1 VLKSGAMAILLAVRF
16 LAELGMLGALAWGGW
31 SAPANPALSVVLA
44 VLLPLLAAL
53 AWGRWVAPK
62 AGHRLPDP
70 GRLGIEIALFAAA
83 LLAAAK
89 AEPQPSGAV
98 FGVVVWL
105 AFLLSMPARRA
116 EI

>member
-1 VLKSGAMAILLAVRF
+1 MVILLAVRF

-31 SAPANPALSVVLA
+31 SAPANAALSLVLA
-44 VLLPLLAAL
+44 VVLPLLAAL

-70 GRLGIEIALFAAA
+70 SRLGIELTLFAAA
-83 LLAAAK
+83 FVAVAR
-89 AEPQPSGAV
+89 AEPQPGGAM
-98 FGVVVWL
+98 FGVAVWL

-116 EI
+116 QL